1 MIPPMPSWW
10 SYIRRKAC
18 NFILFVAGLIALLWF
33 IACAGCNCVD
43 AEHGRACALLQDNQ
57 LKSVSWQ
64 GATTSRPAFF
74 RASGVTSSTTPFT
87 LSVTTVYGTVTF
99 STFPPAEVAK

>member
-1 MIPPMPSWW
+1 MIPPVPTWW
-10 SYIRRKAC
+10 QFIRRKLTEWFWGA
-18 NFILFVAGLIALLWF
+18 IGLALLVWF
-33 IACAGCNCVD
+33 LAAAGCNCVD

-74 RASGVTSSTTPFT
+74 RASGVTSATTPFT

-99 STFPPAEVAK
+99 STFPPAEVNR